1 MEPVPHPSIPD
12 KDLRQDAE
20 RARETSS
27 DPGLLRPSVLALVAA
42 NLVPIYGAL
51 FLGWKTFPI
60 LLLFWIENVILGIF
74 NALKMLCAGQGHL
87 LKIFLVPF
95 FCFHYGMFT
104 FIHGIFIMSFFGGAF
119 RQGAPF
125 PDGNAILEIVRHERL
140 DWAIV
145 GLFLSHALS
154 FVLNYLREGE
164 YRQASPSVL
173 MQQPYGRVVVM
184 HLTILLGAFLVAALK
199 TSSLVLVLLVVLKV
213 VLDVRGH
220 LRERQKFKR
229 AE

>member
-1 MEPVPHPSIPD
+1 M
-12 KDLRQDAE
+12 
-20 RARETSS
+20 
-27 DPGLLRPSVLALVAA
+27 
-42 NLVPIYGAL
+42 L
-51 FLGWKTFPI
+51 FR
-60 LLLFWIENVILGIF
+60 
-74 NALKMLCAGQGHL
+74 
-87 LKIFLVPF
+87 
-95 FCFHYGMFT
+95 
-104 FIHGIFIMSFFGGAF
+104 S
-119 RQGAPF
+119 